1 MKKFIIMLMFAMLNI
16 DANAL
21 RVYSNQITN
30 ITKIDRNIYEVTVKL
45 TNVEVKCYIDEDM
58 KKLILKNRVA
68 LQLLKDKDKFYLISN
83 LKDMPR

>member
-1 MKKFIIMLMFAMLNI
+1 MFVMLNI

-45 TNVEVKCYIDEDM
+45 INVEVKCYIDEDM

>member
-1 MKKFIIMLMFAMLNI
+1 MKKFIIILMFVMLNI

-45 TNVEVKCYIDEDM
+45 INVEVKCYIDEDM

>member
-1 MKKFIIMLMFAMLNI
+1 MKKFIIMLMFVMLNI

-45 TNVEVKCYIDEDM
+45 INVEVKCYIDEDM

>member
-1 MKKFIIMLMFAMLNI
+1 MKRILIILLALVVTIN
-16 DANAL
+16 ANAL
-21 RVYSNQITN
+21 RVYSNQIKN
-30 ITKIDRNIYEVTVKL
+30 ITKVDRNIYEVTVKL

-83 LKDMPR
+83 LKDIPR